1 MRELER
7 ERQKDKSYC
16 AERERIREE
25 LIEGDIGED
34 DEKPLRRSAR
44 KAKTKSGRRKKRLII
59 LLCAVLLSAGLF
71 PLVYSPYGESL
82 LDEENSLFARLTGS
96 EGPQEAEQSPPN
108 EEPSGEEPGGQGE
121 PVVESQEEQDAADS
135 PEVAEEET
143 EENVYAATMTS
154 EVKDSLASLPEKVY
168 IPNVV
173 DGTIHVV
180 DPKTFEII
188 DYYSVEQLPYHVTP
202 SWDMSQ
208 LLVNNEESS
217 TFTVIDPETGRPSG
231 TIASPFPYNFYFTP
245 DGETAIV
252 VVERLQTLE
261 FRDMETWEL
270 EGSVYIPWPGVDHL
284 DFSAD
289 GSYFLASSE
298 WSGAVSKVDVE
309 KMELVDYADVGGLPI
324 DTKVSP
330 DGEVFYVANQG
341 TMGVSV
347 IDPDEM
353 EEIDFIPTGQGAHG
367 LQISRDTKS
376 LYVSNRLEGT
386 VSVIDMETNKV
397 TDTWLT
403 GGSPDMFQISPDGKQ
418 LWVSGRYDGAVYVL
432 DTESGELLST
442 IYTGVQPHGLV
453 YFPNPGRF
461 SLGHNGVYR

>member
-1 MRELER
+1 M
-7 ERQKDKSYC
+7 
-16 AERERIREE
+16 
-25 LIEGDIGED
+25 
-34 DEKPLRRSAR
+34 
-44 KAKTKSGRRKKRLII
+44 
-59 LLCAVLLSAGLF
+59 
-71 PLVYSPYGESL
+71 
-82 LDEENSLFARLTGS
+82 
-96 EGPQEAEQSPPN
+96 
-108 EEPSGEEPGGQGE
+108 
-121 PVVESQEEQDAADS
+121 
-135 PEVAEEET
+135 
-143 EENVYAATMTS
+143 NVYAATINP
-154 EVKDSLASLPEKVY
+154 EVKESLAGLPEKVY
-168 IPNVV
+168 IPNIV

-188 DYYSVEQLPYHVTP
+188 DYYTVENLPYHITP

-231 TIASPFPYNFYFTP
+231 TISAPFPYNFYYTP

-252 VVERLQTLE
+252 VVERLQMLE
-261 FRDMETWEL
+261 FRDTETWEL
-270 EGSVYIPWPGVDHL
+270 QGSTYIPWPGVDHL

-289 GSYFLASSE
+289 GSYLLASSE
-298 WSGAVSKVDVE
+298 WSGVVSKVDVE
-309 KMELVDYADVGGLPI
+309 KMELVDYAEVGGLPI
-324 DTKVSP
+324 DVKLSP

-347 IDPDEM
+347 IDPETM
-353 EEIDFIPTGQGAHG
+353 EEIDFIPTGLGAHG
-367 LQISRDTKS
+367 LQISRDTKD

-397 TDTWLT
+397 TDTWVT

-432 DTESGELLST
+432 DTDSGEILST
-442 IYTGVQPHGLV
+442 IFTGVQPHGLV
-453 YFPNPGRF
+453 YFPNPGRY